1 VSLGKAIKLRRIEL
15 DMPARVLADRVGVS
29 PSTIS
34 KIENDVISPSLD
46 LLRKIVAELDVSY
59 RELLVE
65 PDETPAGAAPGGA
78 QVTLVKADRR
88 KTLHIPARGPTF
100 EILTPDLQGSYEF
113 VWIEQEPGE
122 GGEEFF
128 AHDSGLESV
137 LVMEGVLQVNV
148 AESVYVLEPGDCL
161 TFDATRPHRYQVPG
175 PKKAVWVYVAAPPSL

>member
-1 VSLGKAIKLRRIEL
+1 MSLGKAIKLRRIEL
-15 DMPARVLADRVGVS
+15 DMPARALAERVGVS

-46 LLRKIVAELDVSY
+46 LLRKIVKELDVSY

-65 PDETPAGAAPGGA
+65 PDGTPAGAAPGGDA
-78 QVTLVKADRR
+78 ATLVEADRR

-100 EILTPDLQGSYEF
+100 EILTPDLQGAYEF

-122 GGEEFF
+122 GGEELF

-137 LVMEGVLQVNV
+137 LVIGGKLQVTV
-148 AESVYVLEPGDCL
+148 AESVYILEPGDCL
-161 TFDATRPHRYQVPG
+161 TFDATRPHRYQARG
-175 PKKAVWVYVAAPPSL
+175 PEKAVWVYVAAPPSL

>member
-1 VSLGKAIKLRRIEL
+1 MSLGKAIKLRRIEL
-15 DMPARVLADRVGVS
+15 DMPARVLAERVGVS

-46 LLRKIVAELDVSY
+46 LLRRIVKELDVSY

-65 PDETPAGAAPGGA
+65 PEEAPASAAPTGDRA
-78 QVTLVKADRR
+78 ALVKADRR

-122 GGEEFF
+122 GGQELF

-137 LVMEGVLQVNV
+137 LVMEGVLEITV

-161 TFDATRPHRYQVPG
+161 TFDATRPHRYQTRG
-175 PKKAVWVYVAAPPSL
+175 PEKAVWVYVAAPPSL